1 MDQKL
6 LTQLEVCIRERRY
19 NEAGN
24 SLIPI
29 LGWIEGGSKSDTT
42 VPSEADATR
51 LASAGTQFLNL
62 MCW

>member
-6 LTQLEVCIRERRY
+6 LTQLEGCVRERRC

-29 LGWIEGGSKSDTT
+29 LGAIGGGSKSDAML
-42 VPSEADATR
+42 PSEADAK
-51 LASAGTQFLNL
+51 
-62 MCW
+62 

>member
-6 LTQLEVCIRERRY
+6 LAQLETCIRERRY

-24 SLIPI
+24 ALIPI
-29 LGWIEGGSKSDTT
+29 LGWIEGGSKSDTS

-51 LASAGTQFLNL
+51 LAAAITQILNL
-62 MCW
+62 MRW